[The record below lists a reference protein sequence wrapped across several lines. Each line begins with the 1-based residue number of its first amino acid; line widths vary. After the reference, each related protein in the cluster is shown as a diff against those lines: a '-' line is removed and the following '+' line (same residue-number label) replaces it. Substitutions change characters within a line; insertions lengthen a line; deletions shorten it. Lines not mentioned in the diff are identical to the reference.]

1 MHTSYILIY
10 VLGVIIAMDETG
22 KQLTSNDFS
31 SFVFKSFEGGG
42 ASISFIIGGAEGL
55 PAMIQSTYP
64 LISLSLMTW
73 THQMARLLLIEQIY
87 RASEIKK
94 GSKYHKE

>member
-1 MHTSYILIY
+1 
-10 VLGVIIAMDETG
+10 MDETG

-31 SFVFKSFEGGG
+31 SYVFKSFEDGG

-55 PAMIQSTYP
+55 PTIIRSNYP

-73 THQMARLLLIEQIY
+73 THQMARLLLIEQVY
-87 RASEIKK
+87 RAVEIKK